1 MCPILYKVVE
11 AEEKEVGCLSKYA
24 TSEKYNKA
32 TVSFLWGNNTQM
44 NKSFNL
50 SLKSNDAFSSF
61 PSYFLS
67 IRNDELNNN
76 NIQIVFWYELYFTN
90 ITNLIWLL

>member
-1 MCPILYKVVE
+1 
-11 AEEKEVGCLSKYA
+11 
-24 TSEKYNKA
+24 
-32 TVSFLWGNNTQM
+32 M

-90 ITNLIWLL
+90 ITNLI